1 MLSTN
6 RAHIYFLKVD
16 SPLPPP
22 QKNHLIAPKKSPVK
36 IVKNTF
42 YFILKAL
49 FVFKMFKVLSWLFRD
64 VEKTASIERYG

>member
-6 RAHIYFLKVD
+6 RAHIYLLKVD
-16 SPLPPP
+16 SHLPP